1 MKINYPI
8 LFAFLLF
15 AASCSKK
22 DTAGTQPSQSENYLT
37 TSSGSTWN
45 YHQLQVDSTG
55 ATLVNSDYTITSTS
69 KDSSING
76 RSYHVYNNSAGGNQY
91 LNLSG
96 NDYYQYDSLPA
107 GLGAGVFERLYLKD
121 NANAG
126 ANWTQS
132 QNVTVAGFPF
142 PIPITLTYKIAEKG
156 ISRTINNITYTDV
169 IHVSATISSSLIPA
183 TSLSS
188 SSLDGYYAKKYGMIE
203 SSTLINLNY
212 SGLVEYFNVSIKLM
226 SSSLK

>member
-1 MKINYPI
+1 MKINYRI
-8 LFAFLLF
+8 LIAFLFF

-22 DTAGTQPSQSENYLT
+22 DTTGTQPSQSENYLT

-45 YHQLQVDSTG
+45 YHQVDSSG
-55 ATLVNSDYTITSTS
+55 ANPISSDYTVTSTS

-76 RSYHVYNNSAGGNQY
+76 RNYHVYTNSAGGNQY

-107 GLGAGVFERLYLKD
+107 ALGAGVFERLYLKD
-121 NANAG
+121 NANVG
-126 ANWTQS
+126 TSWTQN
-132 QNVTVAGFPF
+132 QNVTVAGFPIAV
-142 PIPITLTYKIAEKG
+142 PVTLTYKIAEKG

-169 IHVSATISSSLIPA
+169 IHVSAAISSSLIPA
-183 TSLSS
+183 ASFTSSV
-188 SSLDGYYAKKYGMIE
+188 DGYYAKKIGMIE

-212 SGLVEYFNVSIKLM
+212 SGLIEHFNVSIKLM